1 MDAVRKADGDNGASG
16 TGLVPAATEADGALP
31 FEARAAV
38 LASLADTQPIPVV
51 TDMEP
56 HAVPGIT
63 PPDTGPGVNEA
74 GTRAGAEAGEGPP
87 RAADAGPADRGK
99 VDAGPA
105 DAGPADAGTAGAGLA
120 GAGTADGGTA
130 DGGTAPPGGQDADG
144 APPASRE
151 CATGQG

>member
-1 MDAVRKADGDNGASG
+1 MRETRSGLYFYRVPSPPATDDGSARPLAEDPSTYPASVDAVRKADGDNGASE

-87 RAADAGPADRGK
+87 RAADAGPADLTEELISWGVLDSDARG
-99 VDAGPA
+99 AMEGF
-105 DAGPADAGTAGAGLA
+105 
-120 GAGTADGGTA
+120 
-130 DGGTAPPGGQDADG
+130 
-144 APPASRE
+144 
-151 CATGQG
+151 